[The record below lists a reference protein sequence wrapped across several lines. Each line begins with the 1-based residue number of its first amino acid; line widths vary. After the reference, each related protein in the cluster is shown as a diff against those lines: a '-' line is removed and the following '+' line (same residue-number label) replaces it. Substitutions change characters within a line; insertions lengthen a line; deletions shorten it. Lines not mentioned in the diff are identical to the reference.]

1 MKQAKKLIVAI
12 VVLAL
17 LGGIGYVALTNAPS
31 PEEGLAAR
39 VNGEEVKKTLLEE
52 RFERA
57 KASYEA
63 QGIALAD
70 QEITTIRQQLLD
82 DLISET
88 LLFQYAREQ
97 GITATEEM
105 IENEYQQIVL
115 QFPSEEDFQNTL
127 TTQGMNT
134 QELRQE
140 ISRQLIFRQIADRKA
155 AEGKIIVSEEEM
167 RRTYDETAES
177 GTEVPPFEE
186 VRGEIEEFL
195 RQQKIGQLMDEL
207 VGQLRAQ
214 ASIEI
219 LG

>member
-31 PEEGLAAR
+31 PDEGLAAR

-57 KASYEA
+57 KPSYEE

-115 QFPSEEDFQNTL
+115 QFPI
-127 TTQGMNT
+127 
-134 QELRQE
+134 
-140 ISRQLIFRQIADRKA
+140 ISSVAVIPCSLA
-155 AEGKIIVSEEEM
+155 
-167 RRTYDETAES
+167 Y
-177 GTEVPPFEE
+177 
-186 VRGEIEEFL
+186 
-195 RQQKIGQLMDEL
+195 
-207 VGQLRAQ
+207 
-214 ASIEI
+214 
-219 LG
+219 